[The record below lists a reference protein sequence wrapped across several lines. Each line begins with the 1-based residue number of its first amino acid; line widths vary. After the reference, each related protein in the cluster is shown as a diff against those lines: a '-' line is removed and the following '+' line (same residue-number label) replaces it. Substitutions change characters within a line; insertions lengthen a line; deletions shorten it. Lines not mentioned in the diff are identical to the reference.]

1 MKPDP
6 YLLLLIEDN
15 EDHAELVTRGLAEHV
30 KASQIIHVSDGEAA
44 LDYLCRRG
52 AYAAPESSPRPNLV
66 LLDLRLP
73 KVDGLQVLK
82 TVKERPDTQDIAVV
96 VLTTSD
102 ATRDINQA
110 YDYRANSYVVKPV
123 GYDEF
128 RAMIAS
134 LSTYWL
140 KWHTASRR
148 GSERHE

>member
-15 EDHAELVTRGLAEHV
+15 EDHAELVMRGLAEHG
-30 KASQIIHVSDGEAA
+30 KTSQIVHLSDGEAA

-52 AYAAPESSPRPNLV
+52 EYADPEKSPRPNLV

-82 TVKERPDTQDIAVV
+82 TVKERLDTQDIAVV

-102 ATRDINQA
+102 AGRDINQA

-140 KWHTASRR
+140 NWHTASRR
-148 GSERHE
+148 ASERP